1 MWLYL
6 CNQTKTSISETPCF
20 EMFLLLDGFSSWCFN
35 PALSLAHKVIWLI
48 SVLWLVQTR
57 TYHHPTRKLSFGTCP
72 GKSTDF
78 SSFISAKL
86 RETTILWDNLPIRS
100 SEIIINLEY
109 KVYYSLV
116 EYTEWIESWSA
127 SKIFSSSDGNSGAF
141 DVVLQLDV
149 IQFIP
154 GTKCRQFQCS
164 P

>member
-57 TYHHPTRKLSFGTCP
+57 THHHPTRKLSFGTCP